1 MVDQEQLAFYIAGP
15 MRGIPEFNFPAFF
28 QAENILRMAH
38 PRATIFNPARHDV
51 NNGFDFKGLEG
62 TMDELKDLNFDLR
75 ATLAADCE
83 FICWRATHILMLKGW
98 SKSSGATAER
108 ALGLALGLK
117 IEGAPA

>member
-15 MRGIPEFNFPAFF
+15 MRNIAEFNFPAFF
-28 QAENILRMAH
+28 LAEELIRSAN
-38 PRATIFNPARHDV
+38 PRAVIFNPARHDV
-51 NNGFDFKGLEG
+51 ENGFDFKGLKG

-83 FICWRATHILMLKGW
+83 FICRTATHIVMLEGW